1 MNGEAVI
8 SDRKKVVAI
17 FAGLAMPGMGQIY
30 NGELFKGLCFFAIFT
45 MTPMICLRLAMLLPD
60 HLLIF
65 GGIVSIV
72 LTLTIYAL
80 CVIGAYR
87 KSSRQGSGYILKNYN
102 RWYFYLMIWM
112 FCIFFF
118 SGYISQYIQDNT
130 MHLVKIVGKSME
142 PQVLVGDMLIID
154 KTGYKH
160 RSPKVDDIIIY
171 RYPDDPSKI
180 YIKRI
185 AGLPGQTL
193 KSEDGS
199 DYVVPHGH
207 VFVMGDN
214 RAHSD
219 DSRHHGPIP
228 MSAILGLA
236 RQIYFSSGQGGIR
249 WERIGRIL

>member
-1 MNGEAVI
+1 MNKEFAV
-8 SDRKKVVAI
+8 SDRKGLIAV

-30 NGELFKGLCFFAIFT
+30 NGELFKGACFFAIFT
-45 MTPMICLRLAMLLPD
+45 MMPLICLRLTMYLPD
-60 HLLIF
+60 RFLIW
-65 GGIVSIV
+65 GCGMSV
-72 LTLTIYAL
+72 LITLAIYGL

-87 KSSRQGSGYILKNYN
+87 KSSHQGSGYMLKSYN
-102 RWYFYLMIWM
+102 RWYFYLMVWL
-112 FCIFFF
+112 FCVFFF
-118 SGYISQYIQDNT
+118 SGSISQYIQDNI
-130 MHLVKIVGKSME
+130 MQLVKIAGRSME
-142 PQVLVGDMLIID
+142 PHVQVGDMVIID
-154 KTGYKH
+154 KTGYKKD
-160 RSPKVDDIIIY
+160 SPKVNDIIIY

-193 KSEDGS
+193 KSEG

-228 MSAILGLA
+228 MTEILGKA
-236 RQIYFSSGQGGIR
+236 RQIYFSSGPNGIR
-249 WERIGRIL
+249 WERIGKVLP